1 LCFYAIDEG
10 NSIWAFMLLTSSR
23 QEYLLRLEDL
33 SKEHHTTQF
42 LANVIEETINQIGTK
57 KFVGRR
63 MFLTALK

>member
-1 LCFYAIDEG
+1 
-10 NSIWAFMLLTSSR
+10 MLLTSSR